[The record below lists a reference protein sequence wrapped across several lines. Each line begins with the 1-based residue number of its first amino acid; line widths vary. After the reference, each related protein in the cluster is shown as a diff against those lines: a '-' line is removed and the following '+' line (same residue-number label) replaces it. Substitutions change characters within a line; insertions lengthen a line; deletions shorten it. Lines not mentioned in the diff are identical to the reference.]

1 VADRRKKFT
10 NGAGIAVASLPALLL
25 ALPNDPQPIG
35 LGVLAGV
42 LGGAALLAVTRYRTI
57 TAGVT
62 TAAVTWGVWAA
73 GRLVVTGE
81 EGDNLVTVA
90 LVRQQLAWLSTVV
103 ALSLFVA
110 AWVHYGTR
118 ARHLGWP
125 AAVAAE
131 LSWAL
136 ANQRWAPRVLETWTM
151 PFAVFLLVAGILA
164 NRMQPAHSGIRYG
177 SALGMALI
185 PSACASWAAP
195 WVAGNDGESTEHL
208 VRLIIVLAVGA
219 VGLIVGVWRKQ
230 AGWFVPSAVGA
241 SIAAASQI
249 WTSIAALPRW
259 VALALAGSALVA
271 AGARIE
277 GLQRRSQR
285 SGEWLRRLT

>member
-1 VADRRKKFT
+1 
-10 NGAGIAVASLPALLL
+10 
-25 ALPNDPQPIG
+25 
-35 LGVLAGV
+35 V
-42 LGGAALLAVTRYRTI
+42 LGGVALFAVTRSRTI
-57 TAGVT
+57 VAGVT
-62 TAAVTWGVWAA
+62 TAAVTWVVWAV

-81 EGDNLVTVA
+81 EGDNTIIVA
-90 LVRQQLAWLSTVV
+90 LVRQQLAWLSAIA
-103 ALSLFVA
+103 ALALFVA
-110 AWVHYGTR
+110 AWVHRRTR
-118 ARHLGWP
+118 ARHLGWV
-125 AAVAAE
+125 AAVGAE

-136 ANQRWAPRVLETWTM
+136 AKAPWAPHVLETWTL
-151 PFAVFLLVAGILA
+151 PFAAFLLGAGMLA
-164 NRMQPAHSGIRYG
+164 NSLQPARSGIRYG

-208 VRLIIVLAVGA
+208 IRLTIVLAVGA

-230 AGWFVPSAVGA
+230 SGWFVPSAVGV

-259 VALALAGSALVA
+259 VALAIAGSALVA

-277 GLQRRSQR
+277 GLQRRSR
-285 SGEWLRRLT
+285 LTSEWLRRLT